1 MSKQVNVD
9 FVTRQIE
16 VDTDGKEHFISAA
29 MAAKD
34 AEASMLNAHILATKA
49 ENAALVNT
57 RWPYTDERSRK
68 VGKYNYKLENGDLVL
83 TVPSIVKLNVEE

>member
-1 MSKQVNVD
+1 MSKSVNVD

-34 AEASMLNAHILATKA
+34 AEQSMLSAQ
-49 ENAALVNT
+49 NAATSVQ
-57 RWPYTDERSRK
+57 
-68 VGKYNYKLENGDLVL
+68 KYKALCKL
-83 TVPSIVKLNVEE
+83 K

>member
-1 MSKQVNVD
+1 MSKSVNVD

-34 AEASMLNAHILATKA
+34 AEASMLNAQ
-49 ENAALVNT
+49 NAANAAEKIATDLGLV
-57 RWPYTDERSRK
+57 DEQRIQHWVDYKQARQIK
-68 VGKYNYKLENGDLVL
+68 RHEAQYNKEGYKL
-83 TVPSIVKLNVEE
+83 

>member
-34 AEASMLNAHILATKA
+34 AEASMLNAQNAANHAEVQAEIAK
-49 ENAALVNT
+49 ENADHADRIISAGFLLANNLT
-57 RWPYTDERSRK
+57 IKD
-68 VGKYNYKLENGDLVL
+68 GKICVVYKEG
-83 TVPSIVKLNVEE
+83 